1 MMRWISKIVG
11 TFAFSKGLL
20 DWDSYEVFD
29 GSIKNLLKEMNT
41 ESVIEPG
48 RCTKYIQVPD
58 VAWSKSFRLEFYGT
72 PLHRG
77 R

>member
-1 MMRWISKIVG
+1 
-11 TFAFSKGLL
+11 
-20 DWDSYEVFD
+20 
-29 GSIKNLLKEMNT
+29 MNT

-72 PLHRG
+72 LLHRG

>member
-11 TFAFSKGLL
+11 TFAFSKRLL

-58 VAWSKSFRLEFYGT
+58 VA
-72 PLHRG
+72 
-77 R
+77 